1 MPEKFLSVHFAIGKI
16 VQSLCKVLGMAAEV
30 GGNRERLEDEILGG
44 ETFKDLRS
52 QDIWK
57 SHLQCM
63 EAIQAFDRG
72 GVAMRK

>member
-1 MPEKFLSVHFAIGKI
+1 
-16 VQSLCKVLGMAAEV
+16 MAT
-30 GGNRERLEDEILGG
+30 GERLEDEILGG

-63 EAIQAFDRG
+63 EAMGLRFDRG
-72 GVAMRK
+72 GVAMRESEPGARRDLLRLVGDC